1 MTGARSSGSMSS
13 CGVCG
18 GRQLRLCIAV
28 NSWFQGLKRGLRL
41 PVSVPQPLQQSLP
54 TTDRCLAPALSRNL
68 LGYMQENVH
77 GKPTSGPSGCGTEK
91 NRIVVQAVVTQFHS
105 WRGGFWL
112 LACGRLNC
120 LVLAL
125 VDFCFHICPCINSK
139 YMAPINL

>member
-1 MTGARSSGSMSS
+1 MTGARSSGSISS

-54 TTDRCLAPALSRNL
+54 ATDRCLAPALSRKL
-68 LGYMQENVH
+68 LWYMQENVH
-77 GKPTSGPSGCGTEK
+77 GKLTSGPSGCGTEK

-105 WRGGFWL
+105 WRGGL
-112 LACGRLNC
+112 LASGLRAFTLSC
-120 LVLAL
+120 LGSLDDL
-125 VDFCFHICPCINSK
+125 CFHICPYIN
-139 YMAPINL
+139 P